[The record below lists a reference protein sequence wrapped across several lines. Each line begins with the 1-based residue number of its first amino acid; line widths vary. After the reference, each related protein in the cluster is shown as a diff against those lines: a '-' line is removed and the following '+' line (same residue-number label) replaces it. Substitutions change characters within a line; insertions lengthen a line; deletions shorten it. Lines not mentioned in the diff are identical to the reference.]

1 VTGEAKA
8 PGLPR
13 RMTRLLIGSSRLR
26 RRSDRVEGALVA
38 LLGVAFLT
46 CAAAAALFGLRL
58 CQIQSDEAAH
68 LHPVVAVVSGIPEP
82 GFMFA
87 APEVN
92 ARWRTPDGQHRSGVL
107 TTATA
112 PGISEA
118 QVGTR
123 VRIWLTASGDPASPP
138 NAVGTAVTTALLAAA
153 AWAGAGIVLGACY
166 LVVRAVLDRRRLA
179 GWESDW
185 ALTGPRWTT
194 RR

>member
-1 VTGEAKA
+1 VTGKAKA

-13 RMTRLLIGSSRLR
+13 RMTRLLIGSSGLR
-26 RRSDRVEGALVA
+26 RPSDRIEGALVA
-38 LLGVAFLT
+38 LLSAAFLA

-58 CQIQSDEAAH
+58 CQIHSDEAAH
-68 LHPVVAVVSGIPEP
+68 LHPAVAVVSSVSEP

-87 APEVN
+87 ATEVT
-92 ARWRTPDGQHRSGVL
+92 ARWRAPDGQQRSGVL

-112 PGISEA
+112 PGISAA
-118 QVGTR
+118 QAGTR

-138 NAVGTAVTTALLAAA
+138 NAVGTAVTAALLATAT
-153 AWAGAGIVLGACY
+153 WAGAGIVLGACY

-185 ALTGPRWTT
+185 ALTGPRWST